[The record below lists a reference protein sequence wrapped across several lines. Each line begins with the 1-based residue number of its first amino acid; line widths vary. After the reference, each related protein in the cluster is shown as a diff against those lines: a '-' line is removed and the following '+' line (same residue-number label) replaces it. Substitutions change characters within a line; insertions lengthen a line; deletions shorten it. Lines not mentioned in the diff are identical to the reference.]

1 MQEYITMA
9 EALSVRAAISRRM
22 QSLMQERMMNS
33 TTVIEKG
40 EQAEYPTRTVDLITE
55 ELEKTAADY
64 RTLDVLI
71 AKANITHTIRW
82 NDRDLTVLEAIELAK
97 QTRAEIN
104 MLIPLGSNKKIER
117 HMPRGGHGDSSRTLF
132 TVALYDP
139 EAYSRA
145 AQKKEREAVKLSS
158 LIEQSNHAHKVP
170 FDASAYMG

>member
-9 EALSVRAAISRRM
+9 EALSVRAAITRRLHH
-22 QSLMQERMMNS
+22 LMQERMQNS

-40 EQAEYPTRTVDLITE
+40 EQAEYPSRTVDLITE
-55 ELEKTAADY
+55 EIEKTSADY

-97 QTRAEIN
+97 QTRSEIQMLN
-104 MLIPLGSNKKIER
+104 MLGAVKKMDR
-117 HMPRGGHGDSSRTLF
+117 QVSRGGSSDGGKPLF

-145 AQKKEREAVKLSS
+145 AQKKEREAVRLSS
-158 LIEQSNHAHKVP
+158 LIEQSNHTHKLP